1 MATPDK
7 MRAELDRLARKL
19 RHIHGASARHWSIN
33 TDAGT
38 VRSMESGELVVYV
51 SHVLLDLGLE
61 QEV

>member
-7 MRAELDRLARKL
+7 MRAELDRLARKV
-19 RHIHGASARHWSIN
+19 RHLFGAESRHWSIN
-33 TDAGT
+33 ADAGT
-38 VRSMESGELVVYV
+38 VRSLNGGDLIIYV